1 MSQGFLKLKKTHQLG
16 NSLVV
21 QWLGHC
27 ALTAKGP
34 GSIPGGGIKILHA
47 EWSGQ
52 NNKILKKNKPLRSA
66 SQKSCYFFAH
76 VLRKSVPQACR
87 IMRWEGH
94 SPILQE
100 PTREIQGNLTV

>member
-34 GSIPGGGIKILHA
+34 GSIPGRGTK
-47 EWSGQ
+47 
-52 NNKILKKNKPLRSA
+52 
-66 SQKSCYFFAH
+66 
-76 VLRKSVPQACR
+76 VPQAAPPKKEVFLK
-87 IMRWEGH
+87 IK
-94 SPILQE
+94 I
-100 PTREIQGNLTV
+100 N